1 MGLCVIFLKLEIAC
15 LRVML
20 KINCVFKQFGQF
32 VQFFLT
38 SVIALY
44 LGVVKCC
51 EPGYSL
57 VRLRH

>member
-1 MGLCVIFLKLEIAC
+1 
-15 LRVML
+15 ML